1 MEIILKIISLIAG
14 IYFIVAIGLFM
25 SLLIGKHIVKITNYR
40 TGQEKEIKG
49 IKKIG
54 IYLFMSLLW
63 IISINIKKGGE

>member
-1 MEIILKIISLIAG
+1 MEIILKVISLIAG
-14 IYFIVAIGLFM
+14 IYFTIAIGLFIG
-25 SLLIGKHIVKITNYR
+25 LLIGKHIVKITNYR
-40 TGQEKEIKG
+40 TGEEKEIKG